1 MQPQSKTSLGQ
12 IFSLPVI
19 VAALGYFVD
28 IYDLVLFSIVRVPS
42 LKTLGF
48 SGQSLIDNGVF
59 LLNMQMAGM
68 LVGGILWGVLGD
80 RRGRLTIMFASIFI
94 YSLANLANAFATSLP
109 AYATLRFIA
118 GIGLAG
124 ELGAGITLVSE
135 ILHKNIRGYGTMLV
149 ASVGVSGAILANLVA
164 SAFDWRTAF
173 VIGGVL
179 GLLLLITRIR
189 VAESGMFRAMGDR
202 AEIRRGNFLALFTD
216 WQRFRRYAN
225 SIMIGIPIWFVVGVL
240 ITFSPEFA
248 ISLRITGPVSAGN
261 AVMFCYLGLIFGD
274 FSSGF
279 SSQLLQSR
287 KKAIAIFMLL
297 TMAGI
302 GLYFLQSGQSPA
314 FFYGVCA
321 FLGFAGG
328 YWAIF
333 VTVAAEQFGTNLRAT
348 VATTVPN
355 FARGMVVPI
364 TTAFQLGRNS
374 LGLESSALAVGA
386 ICLAVAFFA
395 LAGLEETFNKD
406 LDYFEEFL

>member
-1 MQPQSKTSLGQ
+1 MKPQTNATLRQ

-42 LKTLGF
+42 LKALGF
-48 SGQSLIDNGVF
+48 SGQELIGNGVF

-80 RRGRLTIMFASIFI
+80 RQGRLTIMFASIFL
-94 YSLANLANAFATSLP
+94 YSLANLANGMATSLP
-109 AYATLRFIA
+109 AYAALRFIA

-124 ELGAGITLVSE
+124 ELGAGVTLVSE
-135 ILHKNIRGYGTMLV
+135 ILHKSVRGYGTMLV

-164 SAFDWRTAF
+164 STFDWRTSF

-179 GLLLLITRIR
+179 GLLLLVTRIR
-189 VAESGMFRAMGDR
+189 VAESGMFRAMGEK
-202 AEIRRGNFLALFTD
+202 AGVRRGCFLALFTD
-216 WQRFRRYAN
+216 WQRFRRYLN

-248 ISLRITGPVSAGN
+248 ISLGISGVVSAGN

-279 SSQLLQSR
+279 LSQILQSR
-287 KKAIAIFMLL
+287 KKAILIFMLL
-297 TMAGI
+297 TVAGI

-314 FFYGVCA
+314 FFYGVCTL
-321 FLGFAGG
+321 LGFAGG

-355 FARGMVVPI
+355 FVRGMVVPI
-364 TTAFQLGRNS
+364 TTVFQLGRNYLS
-374 LGLESSALAVGA
+374 LESSALVVGA
-386 ICLAVAFFA
+386 VCLIAAFLA
-395 LAGLEETFNKD
+395 LAGLEETFHKD